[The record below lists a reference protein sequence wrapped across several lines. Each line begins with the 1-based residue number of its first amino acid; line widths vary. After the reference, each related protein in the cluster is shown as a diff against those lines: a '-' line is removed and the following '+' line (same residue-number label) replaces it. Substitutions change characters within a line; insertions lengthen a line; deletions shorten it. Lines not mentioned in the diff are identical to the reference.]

1 MNIRSLT
8 RGDGA
13 VIGAAALL
21 LIASFLP
28 YISVDS
34 QYGSGSKN
42 LWHSDFFP
50 ILPSITLVAV
60 AAAAAV
66 LASRAPQF
74 NGKQVIGLSFK
85 QWAVALSV
93 FAGWTA
99 VWAVLFGN
107 FDGPYERGA
116 GAWLTLVF
124 GLVIAAVAPLSDRLP
139 ALRAPLASPAAPA
152 GQQPYAVGGPS
163 YGGATPQQAGYGY
176 PGGAQSVDPNFGQQQ
191 PYGAQTAAPQA
202 AQPAAPA
209 ADFSA
214 FWFAVPVPR
223 PLYAEDG
230 SGAQIAEL
238 TPGTWYLAVDQ
249 RGAQLVAQTQ
259 DGRRGVLQDSSGIQ
273 RG

>member
-28 YISVDS
+28 YISIDS

-50 ILPSITLVAV
+50 TMPSVTLTAV
-60 AAAAAV
+60 AAAGAV
-66 LASRAPQF
+66 FASRAPQF
-74 NGKQVIGLSFK
+74 NGKQVLGLSFK
-85 QWAVALSV
+85 QWSVALALFS
-93 FAGWTA
+93 GWTA
-99 VWAVLFGN
+99 VWAVLFTD
-107 FDGPYERGA
+107 FGPYDKGA
-116 GAWLTLVF
+116 GAWLSLVF
-124 GLVIAAVAPLSDRLP
+124 GLVIAVVAPLSDRLP
-139 ALRAPLASPAAPA
+139 ALKAPLASAPAPA

-163 YGGATPQQAGYGY
+163 YGATPQQAGYGY
-176 PGGAQSVDPNFGQQQ
+176 PGGAQSVDPNFGQQ

-202 AQPAAPA
+202 PQPTAAA
-209 ADFSA
+209 SDFSA

-249 RGAQLVAQTQ
+249 RGAQLIAQTQ